1 MLGPGIRY
9 VAKAGTVSSFFPR
22 ALLALCAGLP
32 ACEPMLPRALY
43 DLDGAFFDSPFP
55 SLERS
60 DASGTPDWSGFPN
73 PTDAPLLALYLD
85 ETPELGGA
93 STVGPVFFR
102 FSRSLA
108 TRKLPTPEDGT
119 SEDGTYEDS
128 AIWLLGVDP
137 TSPDRGEFLPLRW
150 DWQRSSTTY
159 QERNLLAVAPAEGVP
174 LRPDTTYAIVVTTDI
189 AKRPVSFEEALS
201 PESSS
206 ADVYAPLKDTLLE
219 KGISLERVAMAS
231 VFHTQDPVAEMAEW
245 AWWVRH
251 NLPNLSWDATLP
263 LSYENGSFRAFSG
276 TLWMPLF
283 QHGEKPYTS
292 EGGGFAREDGDP
304 AVAEWER
311 VPFVLSVPPGT
322 PPQEGWPV
330 VIWSHGTGGDE
341 TTCCNGDG
349 QLEAARV
356 LAQGG
361 LAVLSTPQPLHG
373 DRATPGTLPELHSF
387 NPMNPTAARTN
398 FRQGALELVYLSKT
412 LSARQ
417 HTFLL
422 EGESH
427 TLDPSRVMLM
437 GHSHG
442 GLTGAI
448 AAPFLGGLIQAGVL
462 SAAGGGMSTTLT
474 LRTKPINLEGIIR
487 EAFSFQ
493 GDEEVDALHPVC
505 ALIQAVTDVTDPL
518 NYARY
523 WHRESDWFSEA
534 PVSLLLTTGLSDALT
549 PPETGLA
556 LAAAGGLP
564 ILAPV
569 SWHSPAHDNADLS
582 PESLPASENLLA
594 WDGTRPTGGVAQ
606 FPENGHYAV
615 FHNLAAAQLY
625 RHYLKTAADGSAV
638 LQEYVGA
645 SK

>member
-1 MLGPGIRY
+1 
-9 VAKAGTVSSFFPR
+9 
-22 ALLALCAGLP
+22 
-32 ACEPMLPRALY
+32 MLPRALY
-43 DLDGAFFDSPFP
+43 DMDGGFFDAPFP

-60 DASGTPDWSGFPN
+60 DENGTPDWSGFPN
-73 PTDAPLLALYLD
+73 PTDASLLTLYLD
-85 ETPELGGA
+85 ETTRLDGA

-102 FSRSLA
+102 FSRSVA
-108 TRKLPTPEDGT
+108 TRKLPNPDEST
-119 SEDGTYEDS
+119 SEDSTL
-128 AIWLLGVDP
+128 WLLGVDP
-137 TSPDRGEFLPLRW
+137 TSADRGVFLPLRW

-159 QERNLLAVAPAEGVP
+159 QGRNLLAVAPAEGVP

-189 AKRPVSFEEALS
+189 AQRPLAFEEALS
-201 PESSS
+201 LESNT
-206 ADVYAPLKDTLLE
+206 AEIYAPLKDTLLE
-219 KGISLERVAMAS
+219 KGISLKRVAMAS

-251 NLPNLSWDATLP
+251 NLPILSWDASLA
-263 LSYENGSFRAFSG
+263 LSHENESYRAFTG

-292 EGGGFAREDGDP
+292 DGGGFAREDGDP
-304 AVAEWER
+304 VVAEWER
-311 VPFVLSVPPGT
+311 VPFVLSVPPGA
-322 PPQEGWPV
+322 PPEAGWPV

-356 LAQGG
+356 LAEGG
-361 LAVLSTPQPLHG
+361 MAVLSTPQPLHG
-373 DRATPGTLPELHSF
+373 DRATAGTLPELHSF

-398 FRQGALELVYLSKT
+398 FRQGALELVYLAKS
-412 LSARQ
+412 LVARQ
-417 HTFLL
+417 QSFLL
-422 EGESH
+422 NGESH
-427 TLDPSRVMLM
+427 ALDPSRVMLM
-437 GHSHG
+437 GHSQG
-442 GLTGAI
+442 GLTGSI
-448 AAPFLGGLIQAGVL
+448 AGPFLGGLIQAGVL

-474 LRTKPINLEGIIR
+474 LRTEPINLEGIMR

-523 WHRESDWFSEA
+523 WHREADWFSEA
-534 PVSLLLTTGLSDALT
+534 PVSLLLTTGLADALT

-564 ILAPV
+564 IIAPV
-569 SWHSPAHDNADLS
+569 SWHSPAHDNAGLS
-582 PESLPASENLLA
+582 AEPLPASENLLA
-594 WDGTRPTGGVAQ
+594 WNGSHPTGGVAQ
-606 FPENGHYAV
+606 YPENGHYAV

-625 RHYLKTAADGSAV
+625 RHYLETAADGSAV
-638 LQEYVGA
+638 LQEFDGA